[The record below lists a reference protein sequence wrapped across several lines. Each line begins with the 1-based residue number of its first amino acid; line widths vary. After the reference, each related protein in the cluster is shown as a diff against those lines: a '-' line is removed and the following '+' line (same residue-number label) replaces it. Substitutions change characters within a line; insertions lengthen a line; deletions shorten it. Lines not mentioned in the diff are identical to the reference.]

1 MKVVKWFVLLVVLFC
16 SMTLSVSA
24 QDKGSMS
31 GELLDEMALSEEEM
45 ESGMKA
51 LKNKMDVMGDEVEET
66 VDDVMDMLKD
76 GDDSAEMAEATPYSI
91 DVGHSTLGFA
101 VKHLGV
107 GTTRGSFGVYDGTI
121 YFDPDNYDSFT
132 AEVTIDAA
140 SIDTKLKKRDD
151 HLRAADFFDVE
162 NYPEITF
169 ESTRLEKRGEGAVII
184 GDLTMKGV
192 TKQLTIPVQISG
204 PVKSPFGQT
213 VIALAARIT
222 INRQDYGISWSKTL
236 DNGGLVV
243 DDNVDL
249 IIELEAQNNG

>member
-1 MKVVKWFVLLVVLFC
+1 MKFFKWIILLAIVFC

-24 QDKGSMS
+24 EEKGSP
-31 GELLDEMALSEEEM
+31 
-45 ESGMKA
+45 
-51 LKNKMDVMGDEVEET
+51 NGDT
-66 VDDVMDMLKD
+66 
-76 GDDSAEMAEATPYSI
+76 ATSTPADAPAYDI

-107 GTTRGSFGVYDGTI
+107 GTTRGSFREYDGTI
-121 YFDPDNYDSFT
+121 HFDPDNFDSFM

-151 HLRAADFFDVE
+151 HLRASDFFDVE
-162 NYPEITF
+162 NHPEITF
-169 ESTRLEKRGEGAVII
+169 TSSRLEKRGEGAVII

-192 TKQLTIPVQISG
+192 TKQLTIPVQMSG
-204 PVKSPFGQT
+204 PVQSPFGPT
-213 VIALAARIT
+213 VIALEAEIM

-243 DDNVDL
+243 DDNVTL
-249 IIELEAQNNG
+249 IIELEAQKNG